1 MGKDLRGKELGVGLS
16 QEKRGLYVAR
26 YVDRFGKRQSKR
38 FGKLQEA
45 RQWIANATYIDEHS
59 DLSTPTDMIVDA
71 WFDYW
76 IDVKKKTVRPNTWRN
91 YTERY
96 ERNIKE
102 VIGKMKLSEVK
113 LLHCQKIMN
122 NMADEGY
129 RTSTIYQT
137 RIALYNMLEF
147 A

>member
-76 IDVKKKTVRPNTWRN
+76 IDVKKKQLDRIPGEIIQKDTNVTL
-91 YTERY
+91 
-96 ERNIKE
+96 K
-102 VIGKMKLSEVK
+102 KLSEK
-113 LLHCQKIMN
+113 
-122 NMADEGY
+122 
-129 RTSTIYQT
+129 
-137 RIALYNMLEF
+137 
-147 A
+147 